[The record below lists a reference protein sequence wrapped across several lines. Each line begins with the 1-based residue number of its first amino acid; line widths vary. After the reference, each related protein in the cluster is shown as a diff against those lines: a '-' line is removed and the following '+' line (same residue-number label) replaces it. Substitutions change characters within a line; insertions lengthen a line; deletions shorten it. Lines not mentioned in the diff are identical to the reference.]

1 MKARRRVPGTNKAK
15 ENYLLAGIF
24 RCGCCGR
31 HYLIRRYHTY
41 VEGINKNFQKKN
53 KVEEKK
59 KEVIPKEIKEI
70 ESQINNIVTAIA
82 SRFM

>member
-1 MKARRRVPGTNKAK
+1 MWLLWKTLFDKAIPHLCRR
-15 ENYLLAGIF
+15 
-24 RCGCCGR
+24 
-31 HYLIRRYHTY
+31 
-41 VEGINKNFQKKN
+41 INKNFQKKN